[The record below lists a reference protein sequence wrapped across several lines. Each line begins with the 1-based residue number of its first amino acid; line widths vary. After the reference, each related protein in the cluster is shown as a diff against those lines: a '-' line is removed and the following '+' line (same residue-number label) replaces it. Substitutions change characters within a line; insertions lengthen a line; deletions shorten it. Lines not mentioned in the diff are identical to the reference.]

1 MQRQVQAD
9 GLQALFIDTVPAF
22 HSTARHALRCSWFA
36 LVLGATLAAHSLPHA
51 HASDKDGSF
60 SAGVNIRASTSPER
74 LALPHFP
81 GAVPHVEKDNE
92 KPGATIAAWGGVF
105 GLQLQVMKLRSSA
118 SPEIVARWY
127 HEQLSRLGPLLDCS
141 HGAAAA
147 PPTLP
152 DRKVDKQLLRC
163 GDDRPG
169 PGGALYKL
177 GTRADA
183 RVVLVKPAD
192 GGSRIELVRIQLK
205 NVD

>member
-1 MQRQVQAD
+1 M
-9 GLQALFIDTVPAF
+9 
-22 HSTARHALRCSWFA
+22 
-36 LVLGATLAAHSLPHA
+36 LGATLAAHSLSHA

-60 SAGVNIRASTSPER
+60 SAGVNIRGSTSPEK
-74 LALPHFP
+74 LALPYFP
-81 GAVPHVEKDNE
+81 GAVSYVEKDDE
-92 KPGATIAAWGGVF
+92 KPGATITAWGGVF

-118 SPEIVARWY
+118 GPEIVAQWY

-141 HGAAAA
+141 RGAAAD

-152 DRKVDKQLLRC
+152 DKKAEKQLLRC
-163 GDDRPG
+163 GDDRPE

-183 RVVLVKPAD
+183 RVVSVKPAD
-192 GGSRIELVRIQLK
+192 GGSRIQLVRIQLK